1 MSSNLISVQDHP
13 RCTLLRC
20 SQDHFDWS
28 LRVWKVVLTLFSDS
42 IIDNSI
48 FSISLSSVISGV
60 SLWILFFSLVK
71 SFSFIF
77 CILYTAN
84 RKCLN
89 ASSLLSNLSN
99 VSFSFS
105 PKYES
110 SVCILL
116 TFFFIIKASSSFDL
130 WIDWILRL
138 IKSYLVVW
146 KSSILCLEF

>member
-1 MSSNLISVQDHP
+1 
-13 RCTLLRC
+13 
-20 SQDHFDWS
+20 
-28 LRVWKVVLTLFSDS
+28 
-42 IIDNSI
+42 
-48 FSISLSSVISGV
+48 
-60 SLWILFFSLVK
+60 
-71 SFSFIF
+71 
-77 CILYTAN
+77 
-84 RKCLN
+84 
-89 ASSLLSNLSN
+89 LSNLSN